1 MARWCV
7 FGFTCWEPEGSLRE
21 SVAYSQVQTTRQ
33 HTPIEFSAPTG
44 SGSEGRREKGRC
56 DIRSPPHRCGKGR
69 PS

>member
-1 MARWCV
+1 MARWRV

-44 SGSEGRREKGRC
+44 SDQWLTYTPRVKRFRLVLPEGFRLR
-56 DIRSPPHRCGKGR
+56 
-69 PS
+69 